1 MKQRKGSD
9 FTIQEWLERVLYLI
23 GALLIRKVRHLQRR
37 SRRGLRR
44 LYWNLRLKADDLK
57 QERILQ
63 KRQHQVGAQKN
74 AIARFR
80 EQRRLR
86 KDGYGSRRELWSA
99 LWQSVCYV
107 GNYLLPLAGLAVL
120 LLTANYFSSLHY
132 ALRLELNG
140 EYVGVIAQEQELLT
154 AQKEIQHRLIFPDA
168 DPELLAQPEY
178 IFEAVQED
186 QYTPQKVLVNNLIQA
201 SGQQIA
207 QGAGLYVD
215 GEFLGAVRDGDW
227 VLNLLSE
234 RKEEMRRKYPNA
246 RVEFVQDIVL
256 ETGLYPQDSM
266 VSESFLAAKLD
277 EQSSGTR
284 TYQVQEG
291 DSPYQ
296 IAQELGISLA
306 TLYHMN
312 PQAET
317 ELFVGDELLI
327 EQPRIVLEQRA
338 IETVVR
344 QEEIPYTEQEE
355 LDSSHDSTYQK
366 VLQEGSNG
374 LEEITAEVVYLN
386 GSKVSETEIN
396 RRVVKSPVER
406 RTVRGS
412 LVRTAEGNTS
422 VLPANYQPRSASER
436 NAAGF
441 IWPVDGG
448 SISCDINGYWGHT
461 GNDIKANAGT
471 AIWASKNGTVVY
483 SGWSRGYGYNVL
495 IDHGDGYKTRYAH
508 CSALL
513 CTAGQTVEQGQQIA
527 LVGRTGNATC
537 NHCHFEIIQNSQFL
551 DSRDFVGSR

>member
-44 LYWNLRLKADDLK
+44 LYWNLRLRADDLK
-57 QERILQ
+57 QERRLQ
-63 KRQHQVGAQKN
+63 RRQHQVGAQKN

-80 EQRRLR
+80 EQRRLM

-99 LWQSVCYV
+99 LWQSVCYI

-120 LLTANYFSSLHY
+120 LMTANYFSSLHY

-234 RKEEMRRKYPNA
+234 RKEEMRRQYPNA

-266 VSESFLAAKLD
+266 VSEAFLTAKLD

-327 EQPRIVLEQRA
+327 EQPHIVLEQRA

-355 LDSSHDSTYQK
+355 LDSSRDSTYQK

-396 RRVVKSPVER
+396 RRLVKSPVER

-513 CTAGQTVEQGQQIA
+513 CAAGQTVEQGQQIA

>member
-1 MKQRKGSD
+1 
-9 FTIQEWLERVLYLI
+9 
-23 GALLIRKVRHLQRR
+23 
-37 SRRGLRR
+37 
-44 LYWNLRLKADDLK
+44 
-57 QERILQ
+57 
-63 KRQHQVGAQKN
+63 
-74 AIARFR
+74 
-80 EQRRLR
+80 
-86 KDGYGSRRELWSA
+86 
-99 LWQSVCYV
+99 
-107 GNYLLPLAGLAVL
+107 
-120 LLTANYFSSLHY
+120 
-132 ALRLELNG
+132 
-140 EYVGVIAQEQELLT
+140 
-154 AQKEIQHRLIFPDA
+154 
-168 DPELLAQPEY
+168 
-178 IFEAVQED
+178 
-186 QYTPQKVLVNNLIQA
+186 
-201 SGQQIA
+201 
-207 QGAGLYVD
+207 
-215 GEFLGAVRDGDW
+215 
-227 VLNLLSE
+227 
-234 RKEEMRRKYPNA
+234 
-246 RVEFVQDIVL
+246 
-256 ETGLYPQDSM
+256 
-266 VSESFLAAKLD
+266 
-277 EQSSGTR
+277 
-284 TYQVQEG
+284 
-291 DSPYQ
+291 
-296 IAQELGISLA
+296 
-306 TLYHMN
+306 MN

-327 EQPRIVLEQRA
+327 EQPRVVLEQRA

-355 LDSSHDSTYQK
+355 LDSSRDSTYQK

-513 CTAGQTVEQGQQIA
+513 CAAGQTVEQGQQIA

>member
-1 MKQRKGSD
+1 MTVTDCHHEKK
-9 FTIQEWLERVLYLI
+9 
-23 GALLIRKVRHLQRR
+23 
-37 SRRGLRR
+37 
-44 LYWNLRLKADDLK
+44 
-57 QERILQ
+57 
-63 KRQHQVGAQKN
+63 
-74 AIARFR
+74 
-80 EQRRLR
+80 
-86 KDGYGSRRELWSA
+86 
-99 LWQSVCYV
+99 
-107 GNYLLPLAGLAVL
+107 
-120 LLTANYFSSLHY
+120 
-132 ALRLELNG
+132 
-140 EYVGVIAQEQELLT
+140 
-154 AQKEIQHRLIFPDA
+154 
-168 DPELLAQPEY
+168 
-178 IFEAVQED
+178 
-186 QYTPQKVLVNNLIQA
+186 
-201 SGQQIA
+201 
-207 QGAGLYVD
+207 
-215 GEFLGAVRDGDW
+215 AVRDGDW

-234 RKEEMRRKYPNA
+234 RKEEMRRQYPNA

-266 VSESFLAAKLD
+266 VSEAFLTAKLD

-327 EQPRIVLEQRA
+327 EQPRVVLEQRA

-471 AIWASKNGTVVY
+471 AIWASKNGTVAY
-483 SGWSRGYGYNVL
+483 AGWSRGYGYNVL

-513 CTAGQTVEQGQQIA
+513 CAAGQTVQQGQQIA